1 MKKYVVKLTQKERK
15 TLLAIVGKGKNKA
28 AIIQRAHILLK
39 SDEGKTDETIAEL
52 LYSSDDTVARCRQR
66 FCEGGL
72 DAALNDQAHPG
83 SESKLDDGQ
92 EAYLVALACS
102 DPPAGRQRWT
112 LELLTKQL
120 VDDGI
125 VEKIST
131 ETVRLVLKKTGSN
144 LGG

>member
-1 MKKYVVKLTQKERK
+1 MKKHIVTLTPKERK

-28 AIIQRAHILLK
+28 SVIQRAHILLK
-39 SDEGKTDETIAEL
+39 SDEGKTDEVIAEL
-52 LYSSDDTVARCRQR
+52 LYISDDTIARTRQR
-66 FCEGGL
+66 FCEAGW
-72 DAALNDQAHPG
+72 DAALNDQSHPG

-102 DPPAGRQRWT
+102 DPPEGRQRWT
-112 LELLTKQL
+112 MELLTKQL

-125 VEKIST
+125 VEKISP
-131 ETVRLVLKKTGSN
+131 ETVRLVLKKTNSS